1 MKPILPGG
9 TIGILG
15 GGQLGRMLAVE
26 ARRMGY
32 RTIVLDPAP
41 DGPASQASDEHIQ
54 APLTNL
60 KAARLL
66 AERSDVLTMEW
77 ELIPAETLEEIEK
90 LKPLYPNAAVLRVIA
105 DRLTQKEFLTKGGF
119 AQAPYAAVSDLS
131 SLENAASKI
140 GFPCIL
146 KRRRA
151 GYDGKGQQ
159 TLNTRGDLPA
169 AAKLLQAPCVLEQKI
184 SFRMEISVILARGR
198 DGKTS
203 AYPIAKNVH
212 RGGILHTTVA
222 PARIPASIEKKARA
236 LAAALAKKLGHVGV
250 MAVELFLLKDGTL
263 LVNEIAPRVHNSGH
277 FTLGACA
284 VSQFEQHLRAVC
296 SLPLSS
302 GELLSPSVMVNLLGE
317 LWDKGEP
324 RWEKVLKNPNA
335 RLHLYGK
342 KKAAPGRKMG
352 HVLLLGKNTKQL
364 LRQAESLIKAL
375 KN

>member
-1 MKPILPGG
+1 MKPLLPGG

-41 DGPASQASDEHIQ
+41 DGPAAQTADEHIQ
-54 APLTNL
+54 APLGDL
-60 KAARLL
+60 KAARAL
-66 AERSDVLTMEW
+66 AKRSDVVTMEW
-77 ELIPAETLEEIEK
+77 ELIPAETLDAVAR
-90 LKPLYPNAAVLRVIA
+90 LKPLYPNAAVLRIIA
-105 DRLTQKEFLTKGGF
+105 DRLTQKQFLAKGRF
-119 AQAPYAAVSDLS
+119 AQAPYAEVDDFPGLQK
-131 SLENAASKI
+131 AALKI

-151 GYDGKGQQ
+151 GYDGKGQKTIN
-159 TLNTRGDLPA
+159 TLRDLEA
-169 AAKLLQAPCVLEQKI
+169 AAELLQAPCVLEAKI
-184 SFRMEISVILARGR
+184 SFRKEISVILARGR

-203 AYPIAKNVH
+203 VYPAAENIH
-212 RGGILHTTVA
+212 RGGILHTTIT
-222 PARIPASIEKKARA
+222 PAHVSASVENKARA
-236 LAAALAKKLGHVGV
+236 LAVSLAKKLGHVGV

-284 VSQFEQHLRAVC
+284 VSQFEQHLRAIC
-296 SLPLSS
+296 GLPLAG
-302 GELLSPSVMVNLLGE
+302 GELLSPVVMVNLLGE

-324 RWEKVLKNPNA
+324 RWDKILNNPRA

-352 HVLLLGKNTKQL
+352 HVLLLGKDTKKSL
-364 LRQAESLIKAL
+364 LQAESLLKAL
-375 KN
+375 KH